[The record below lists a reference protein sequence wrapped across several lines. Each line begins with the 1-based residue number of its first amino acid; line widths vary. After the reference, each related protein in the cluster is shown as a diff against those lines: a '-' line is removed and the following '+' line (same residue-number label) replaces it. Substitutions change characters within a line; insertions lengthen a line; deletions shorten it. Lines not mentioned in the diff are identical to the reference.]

1 VRVEFLPNQ
10 EGASSVVAAATWN
23 GSSAELEAEGE
34 ANRSLLE
41 RIFRPASVSVDDP
54 ALRSFGT
61 NGEVILQPGSLRWFM
76 AAAKSRGEAEG
87 YRVRFVAE
95 ESGALGWDP
104 AGAYR
109 TFMASAERMGA
120 SGKIA
125 TSSTDSGRRPTV

>member
-23 GSSAELEAEGE
+23 GSSVEFEAEGE
-34 ANRSLLE
+34 ANRALVE
-41 RIFRPASVSVDDP
+41 RIFRPASVAVDDP

-61 NGEVILQPGSLRWFM
+61 YGEVNLPPGSLRWFM
-76 AAAKSRGEAEG
+76 ASAKSRGEAEG
-87 YRVRFVAE
+87 LRVRFVPD

-109 TFMASAERMGA
+109 TFTSSAERLG
-120 SGKIA
+120 
-125 TSSTDSGRRPTV
+125 SSSA